1 MEPITLALIA
11 LGGLTVLGR
20 KSGGSIRAA
29 GDVFHGNQEE
39 ARQYIISVGD
49 YIQHQYGAMPGLT
62 DFLLAVSYWESRFKS
77 NAQAG
82 DARNSARGLT
92 QLRADS
98 AFRESNNLTQYRS
111 NPDLLLN
118 PTWNLIL
125 AADYAARAAERGEQK
140 GFGVIDWLAVR
151 RWWRLP
157 SLAWDANET
166 KSDSARVRRN
176 FEESL
181 GKVGVSADFMYQPVH
196 RGGWPGAIT
205 VLRDFG
211 LM

>member
-1 MEPITLALIA
+1 
-11 LGGLTVLGR
+11 
-20 KSGGSIRAA
+20 
-29 GDVFHGNQEE
+29 
-39 ARQYIISVGD
+39 
-49 YIQHQYGAMPGLT
+49 MPGLT

>member
-20 KSGGSIRAA
+20 RSGGSIRAA
-29 GDVFHGNQEE
+29 GDVFHGDQEK

-49 YIQHQYGAMPGLT
+49 YIQNQYGAMPGLT

-82 DARNSARGLT
+82 NARNSARGLT

-98 AFRESNNLTQYRS
+98 AFRDSNNLKQYRS

-125 AADYAARAAERGEQK
+125 AADYAARAVERGEQK
-140 GFGVIDWLAVR
+140 GYGAIDWLAVR
-151 RWWRLP
+151 RWWRKP
-157 SLAWDANET
+157 SLAWDFNED
-166 KSDSARVRRN
+166 DSESRSVREHL
-176 FEESL
+176 EESL
-181 GKVGVSADFMYQPVH
+181 GKVGVSPDFMYQRVQ